1 MLYIYNNFC
10 IFAALNFMG
19 METLFYK
26 HNLLLKNT
34 STKIIRQIM
43 SQINWSARL
52 ISIQGARGVGKSTLL
67 KQFVKQNFSKGDRAV
82 LYCSLDSIYFSSN
95 NILDLADKFVINGGQ
110 WLFLDEVHKYP
121 TWSKE
126 IKEIYDLYP
135 ELHVVFS
142 GSSILNILNGDADLS
157 RRCVTYKMQGLSFR
171 EYLQFNHNLTFPAY
185 TLEDCLN
192 NADEICADITEKCK
206 IVPLFKDYL
215 QFGYYPY
222 YLENKKDYYTRI
234 EQTVNLI
241 TEVELPQLC
250 NVSVANIRKIKAL
263 ISVLSSSLP
272 YELDA
277 TKLAKMIEIHR
288 NTVIEYLYDLER
300 AKVFNLLFSNLINV
314 KKLQKPDKIY
324 LENTNLLYALSNV
337 IPQIGTVRE
346 TFAVN
351 QLMKDHQ
358 IEYCT
363 KNGDF
368 KIDRHW
374 VFEVGGRDK
383 NFNQIA
389 KIEDSFIL
397 ADDIE
402 MPIGHKLPLWLVGF
416 TY

>member
-1 MLYIYNNFC
+1 MLYIYIIFC
-10 IFAALNFMG
+10 IFAALNYMS

-67 KQFVKQNFSKGDRAV
+67 KQFVKQNFPKGDRSV

-171 EYLQFNHNLTFPAY
+171 EYLQFNHDLKFPVY

-192 NADEICADITEKCK
+192 NADEICADIMEKSK

-300 AKVFNLLFSNLINV
+300 AKVFNLLFSNLMNV
-314 KKLQKPDKIY
+314 KKLHKPDKIY
-324 LENTNLLYALSNV
+324 LENTNLLYALSYG

-368 KIDRHW
+368 KIDGHW
-374 VFEVGGRDK
+374 IFEVGGREK

-389 KIEDSFIL
+389 NIEDSFIL

-402 MPIGHKLPLWLVGF
+402 MPVGHKLPLWLVGF
-416 TY
+416 AY